1 MIADHMGLGCKHQP
15 YLELIH
21 KAATTLGMTI
31 SRCIFWSQVDKVLQ
45 EGGRGEGDG
54 KETEQRLLWDQKKQK
69 LLWRWE
75 ETLREQKL
83 LVLNPHENPSLT
95 WWLPIIK
102 LLRV

>member
-1 MIADHMGLGCKHQP
+1 MGLGCKHQL

-54 KETEQRLLWDQKKQK
+54 KETEQRLLWDQKKTK
-69 LLWRWE
+69 AVVAVGGNAE
-75 ETLREQKL
+75 GTKVTGFEST
-83 LVLNPHENPSLT
+83 
-95 WWLPIIK
+95 
-102 LLRV
+102 